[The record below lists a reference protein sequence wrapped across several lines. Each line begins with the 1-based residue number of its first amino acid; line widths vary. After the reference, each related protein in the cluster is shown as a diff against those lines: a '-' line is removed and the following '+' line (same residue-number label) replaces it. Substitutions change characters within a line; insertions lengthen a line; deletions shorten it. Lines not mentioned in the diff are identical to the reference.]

1 MDAKQYNANKNKVKV
16 SSVKSL
22 SFKDKLVAVSQ
33 DSDYFGSIPTVR
45 VWKDIDKNADMWV
58 ELDEWADTTTAIHIS
73 EFCSPRKFS
82 YKMLKKGCETDPRLK
97 EALEKAMD
105 KVAQNIR
112 EKWQLDYRMGELCKM
127 YLPIF
132 DSVVKEHRMELTKM
146 VSEKIAAN
154 AGTTINII
162 DSSGYLSPKDKED
175 TRARAREAHDTTI
188 EE

>member
-1 MDAKQYNANKNKVKV
+1 MDAKEYNENKNKNKVV
-16 SSVKSL
+16 RASALRSSYI
-22 SFKDKLVAVSQ
+22 KDESE
-33 DSDYFGSIPTVR
+33 YFGAIPTVR
-45 VWKDIDKNADMWV
+45 ASNKIDRNADLWL
-58 ELDEWADTTTAIHIS
+58 ELEEWAETTDAIHIS
-73 EFCSPRKFS
+73 EFCTPRKFS
-82 YKMLKKGCETDPRLK
+82 YKMLKKEAETNHLLK
-97 EALEKAMD
+97 ESLEKAMD

-162 DSSGYLSPKDKED
+162 DSSGYLSSKDKED